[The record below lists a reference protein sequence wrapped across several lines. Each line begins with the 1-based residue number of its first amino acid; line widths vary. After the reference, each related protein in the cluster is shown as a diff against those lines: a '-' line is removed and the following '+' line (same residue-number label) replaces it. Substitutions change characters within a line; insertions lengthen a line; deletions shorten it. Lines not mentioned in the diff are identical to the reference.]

1 MLPARRRPCWAG
13 CSALATPSQ
22 RWSRRSPASGILTP
36 PRPLRKG
43 SCAGTESH
51 REPPNLRDLPL
62 STHHAL
68 APRPQPAVFADREHT
83 TLLLLH
89 EAVQFV
95 DNDLSCPAAHPAF
108 AEWEKLAAEKE
119 ASRAAEEAQEVAKV
133 YDKLDGMITKFVCGS
148 TAQRQRPSLCA
159 LCALCARDRLL
170 TMRRCAQE
178 EVRRAA
184 RLEGG
189 AQAAV
194 GRRPESTEASQERPA
209 RARCRPSR
217 CCGWRRRRD
226 EPPFR
231 PCASSRAQR
240 RASSAR

>member
-1 MLPARRRPCWAG
+1 MSRQT
-13 CSALATPSQ
+13 SALAAKHATTTP
-22 RWSRRSPASGILTP
+22 A
-36 PRPLRKG
+36 
-43 SCAGTESH
+43 
-51 REPPNLRDLPL
+51 L
-62 STHHAL
+62 SLWYFH
-68 APRPQPAVFADREHT
+68 REHT

-95 DNDLSCPAAHPAF
+95 DNDLECPAAHPAF
-108 AEWEKLAAEKE
+108 AEWERLAAEKE
-119 ASRAAEEAQEVAKV
+119 ASRAAEEAQQVAKV

-148 TAQRQRPSLCA
+148 TAQRQRPS

-194 GRRPESTEASQERPA
+194 GRGPGPAPRRPESPA
-209 RARCRPSR
+209 GSVWWSR
-217 CCGWRRRRD
+217 
-226 EPPFR
+226 
-231 PCASSRAQR
+231 
-240 RASSAR
+240 